1 MPTTMSNFRNDFP
14 HDDMCRC
21 FLASVAVVNTFSLSL
36 CQVKLKA
43 EMVDI
48 AYPPIIQSGGKYDL
62 KV

>member
-1 MPTTMSNFRNDFP
+1 MLFRMAILKIPFA
-14 HDDMCRC
+14 
-21 FLASVAVVNTFSLSL
+21 F